1 MVLHED
7 ESILT
12 GVSIELNGVIIP
24 VSQTDIAVSKI
35 LIPTG
40 NIPQD
45 TTIVPGAIITNLGLN
60 QETFPVRF
68 EIGTE
73 YTESL
78 NLILESNQ
86 SDTITFPAWSASKAG
101 SIPVICRASCPGD
114 EYPANDYKTLDILV
128 IEPPDFSL
136 SAEPDKQTIH
146 PGESADFTI
155 RIRGNNSFS
164 APVMLDITPSISGTN
179 FRFLPNPV
187 TDTTSVLTIQ
197 TDSTLTPNQY
207 KFLVSGSD
215 GDSTRQANILL
226 NVVPDTTID
235 VAVLEILAPRNHIIQ
250 GIEITPQTIIRNMGT
265 NESSFL
271 ATFTI
276 GSTYSETLNLT
287 FASKQSKT
295 ISFPVWYAADVGH
308 FQVQCVTAC
317 LNDED
322 PTNDSLTDTILV
334 DVAPDFSLSAE
345 PVIRTHKS
353 GETALYTIKII
364 PTGEFSS
371 PVSLSLS
378 PIIPGIVPDFSPNQI
393 EPKTAAVLSIGISNS
408 VSPAQYDFLVTGSD
422 GIENRVVSIQLKI
435 EAGQLI
441 IQPNPF
447 TPNNDSYNDQVH
459 FNFLGMGFQQPE
471 LKIFNMNG
479 KNIRSFDQPV
489 NYEFKW
495 DGR

>member
-1 MVLHED
+1 
-7 ESILT
+7 
-12 GVSIELNGVIIP
+12 
-24 VSQTDIAVSKI
+24 
-35 LIPTG
+35 
-40 NIPQD
+40 
-45 TTIVPGAIITNLGLN
+45 
-60 QETFPVRF
+60 
-68 EIGTE
+68 
-73 YTESL
+73 
-78 NLILESNQ
+78 
-86 SDTITFPAWSASKAG
+86 
-101 SIPVICRASCPGD
+101 
-114 EYPANDYKTLDILV
+114 
-128 IEPPDFSL
+128 
-136 SAEPDKQTIH
+136 
-146 PGESADFTI
+146 
-155 RIRGNNSFS
+155 
-164 APVMLDITPSISGTN
+164 MLDITPSISGTN

-317 LNDED
+317 LNGED